1 MKENIFR
8 LFHHYAQISILAI
21 NCTDMEM
28 ILPVEYLM
36 ALMYKLDAIR

>member
-8 LFHHYAQISILAI
+8 LFHHYAQILILAI

-36 ALMYKLDAIR
+36 ALMYTLDAIR